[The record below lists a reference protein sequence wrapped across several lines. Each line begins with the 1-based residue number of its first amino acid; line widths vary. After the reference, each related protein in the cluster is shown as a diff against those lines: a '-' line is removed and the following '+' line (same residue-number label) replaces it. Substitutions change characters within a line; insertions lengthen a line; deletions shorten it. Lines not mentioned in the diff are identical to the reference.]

1 MILVVGG
8 AGYIGSHA
16 VKELLKEGHDVI
28 IFDNLSTGHK
38 QLVSKKATF
47 ALGDLANI
55 DHLRLVFKQYP
66 ITAVM
71 HFAANAYV
79 GESVINPQKYYLNNV
94 KNTLNLL
101 QVMLEF
107 NVESFVFSSTCATYG
122 VPKQL
127 PMTENH
133 VQKPINPYGRTKWM
147 VEQILQDYSATYP
160 FHYVALRYFNAAGA
174 DVETEIGE
182 WHEPET
188 HLIPLILDTAIG
200 NREYISVFG
209 DDYDT
214 KDGTCIR
221 DYIHVTDLAQAHILA
236 LSYLQQTKQS
246 DVFNLGNGEGF
257 SVFEIIDIAK
267 KVTGKDI
274 PVKIEERRAVD
285 PDKLVGSAQKAVE
298 QLGWKPQYNK
308 IETIISSA
316 WAWHQ
321 KLQQL
326 KK

>member
-16 VKELLKEGHDVI
+16 VKELLKEGYQVVI
-28 IFDNLSTGHK
+28 YDNLSTGHK
-38 QLVSKKATF
+38 ELVSKQAAF
-47 ALGDLANI
+47 VLGDLANI
-55 DHLRLVFKQYP
+55 EQLRLVFSQYP

-79 GESVINPQKYYLNNV
+79 SESVVNPQKYYINNV
-94 KNTLNLL
+94 RNTLNLL

-107 NVESFVFSSTCATYG
+107 GVKYFIFSSTCATYG
-122 VPKQL
+122 MPVEL
-127 PMTENH
+127 PITEKH
-133 VQKPINPYGRTKWM
+133 VQNPINPYGRTKWM
-147 VEQILQDYSATYP
+147 VEQILKDYSTAYD

-174 DVETEIGE
+174 DIDGEIGE

-188 HLIPLILDTAIG
+188 HLIPLVLDTAIG
-200 NREYISVFG
+200 NREYLSVFG

-221 DYIHVTDLAQAHILA
+221 DYIHVTDLAQAHVLA
-236 LSYLQQTKQS
+236 LAYLQKTKQS

-257 SVFEIIDIAK
+257 SIREIINIAK

-274 PVKIEERRAVD
+274 PIKIEARRAGD
-285 PDKLVGSAQKAVE
+285 PDQLIGSSQKAME
-298 QLGWKPQYNK
+298 QLGWKPQFNK
-308 IETIISSA
+308 IETIIETA
-316 WAWHQ
+316 WEWHQ

>member
-16 VKELLKEGHDVI
+16 VKELLKNGYEVVI
-28 IFDNLSTGHK
+28 YDNLSTGHK
-38 QLVSKKATF
+38 ELVAKQVAF
-47 ALGDLANI
+47 VLGDLANI
-55 DHLRLVFKQYP
+55 NQLRLVFSQYP

-79 GESVINPQKYYLNNV
+79 GESVVNPQKYYINNV
-94 KNTLNLL
+94 RNTLNLL

-107 NVESFVFSSTCATYG
+107 GVKYFIFSSTCATYG
-122 VPKQL
+122 MPMEL
-127 PMTENH
+127 PLTEKHDQN
-133 VQKPINPYGRTKWM
+133 PINPYGRTKWM
-147 VEQILQDYSATYP
+147 VEQILKDYSEAYD

-174 DVETEIGE
+174 DIDGEIGE

-188 HLIPLILDTAIG
+188 HLIPLVLDTAIG
-200 NREYISVFG
+200 NREYLSVFG

-221 DYIHVTDLAQAHILA
+221 DYIHVTDLAQAHVLA
-236 LSYLQQTKQS
+236 LAYLQKTKQS

-257 SVFEIIDIAK
+257 SIREIINIAK

-274 PVKIEERRAVD
+274 PIKIEARRAGD
-285 PDKLVGSAQKAVE
+285 PDQLIGSSQKAME
-298 QLGWKPQYNK
+298 QLGWKPQFNK
-308 IETIISSA
+308 IETIIETA
-316 WAWHQ
+316 WEWHQ